1 MKGVDHREPR
11 VLFVP
16 IGRQIDRDLF
26 RLRVELGDLRLP
38 HHGFP
43 DVSILI
49 HRDHQAAGR
58 KAGLRQGDRI
68 ARDLAG
74 LGVQFRDDM
83 VLEIGEPNFARFVE
97 QRVMGRGQLRKIISR
112 DDGLG

>member
-1 MKGVDHREPR
+1 MQSVDHGEPR
-11 VLFVP
+11 VAFVP
-16 IGRQIDRDLF
+16 IGREVDGDFF
-26 RLRVELGDLRLP
+26 RLRVELGDLRLT

-49 HRDHQAAGR
+49 HRDHEATRR
-58 KAGLRQGDRI
+58 KAGLRDGNRI

-83 VLEIGEPNFARFVE
+83 VLEIGKPDVARFVE
-97 QRVMGRGQLRKIISR
+97 QRVMRRSFVGQIVRR
-112 DDGLG
+112 DDGLS